1 MNWPTL
7 NWFLGTFGLQTV
19 AFLLVR
25 RTKLIRV
32 KSYLL
37 SGTWRAL
44 KKCLLLTLLLSWLLP
59 SWKCAKPKAMW
70 LFCPKN
76 HGCFLNYRKEMD
88 GNSWRG
94 REPNRHRG
102 AIIGL
107 SGAVLC
113 EMTLPCASLTASSPA
128 REQMFSYAGIG
139 SPPPPHFS
147 MGVWKSVGTFSVSRG
162 LGTALTWISLGADLE
177 TIFFWGEVIPET
189 LLGRCKQDRGA
200 NKRCT
205 FWPVIIKATR
215 RPSVFSS

>member
-7 NWFLGTFGLQTV
+7 NWFLGTFGLQTA

-102 AIIGL
+102 CNYRTFRGSSLWDDLAMRL
-107 SGAVLC
+107 SYSQLSSQRANVFLC
-113 EMTLPCASLTASSPA
+113 RNRKSSPSTLQYGCL
-128 REQMFSYAGIG
+128 EKCGNF
-139 SPPPPHFS
+139 
-147 MGVWKSVGTFSVSRG
+147 FSVKRPRDC
-162 LGTALTWISLGADLE
+162 LDLNFPRSWPWDN
-177 TIFFWGEVIPET
+177 IFLEGGDPRNTV
-189 LLGRCKQDRGA
+189 R
-200 NKRCT
+200 
-205 FWPVIIKATR
+205 
-215 RPSVFSS
+215 

>member
-7 NWFLGTFGLQTV
+7 NWFLGTFGLQTA

-37 SGTWRAL
+37 SGTWWAL

-102 AIIGL
+102 CNYRTFRGSSLWDDLAMRL
-107 SGAVLC
+107 SYSQL
-113 EMTLPCASLTASSPA
+113 SSQ
-128 REQMFSYAGIG
+128 REMFSYAGIG

-162 LGTALTWISLGADLE
+162 LGTALTWISPEADLV
-177 TIFFWGEVIPET
+177 TIFFWREVIPET
-189 LLGRCKQDRGA
+189 LLGRCKQDREA

-205 FWPVIIKATR
+205 FWPVTIKATR